1 LSSHG
6 TPVPDA
12 LPVLSRGRHRSPRS
26 GACFME
32 MASYLAGE
40 RWSDHPACTH
50 PLLAAVA
57 RRVNDYTTDAGRTRL
72 AALIPSVIGL
82 TTDDPRADV
91 GIALLCATT
100 ALPRVASEHQR
111 VLAVSILTCEN
122 VLAGLEPPPTAPGTT
137 GPQPGDAAVSGRLAS
152 SPPVSGRL
160 ASSPPEATAWAHGF
174 VQRIKTSPRGFRRH
188 AAPGTVRY
196 AVDSLAR
203 AGLPDSDDVLYD
215 LLVAAI
221 AECSRHVRQT
231 PTIPAG
237 APDWAAACALTRR
250 KAGRA

>member
-1 LSSHG
+1 MSSHG
-6 TPVPDA
+6 TPVPDPHIPDA

-40 RWSDHPACTH
+40 RWSDHPPCTH

-57 RRVNDYTTDAGRTRL
+57 RRVNDYTTDAGRPRL
-72 AALIPSVIGL
+72 AGLIPAVIGM

-100 ALPRVASEHQR
+100 ALPRVAPEHQR
-111 VLAVSILTCEN
+111 VLAVSVLTCQN
-122 VLAGLEPPPTAPGTT
+122 VLAGLEPTPAETLAGREAL
-137 GPQPGDAAVSGRLAS
+137 DAVPA
-152 SPPVSGRL
+152 
-160 ASSPPEATAWAHGF
+160 ATAWAGGF
-174 VQRIKTSPRGFRRH
+174 VQRIRTSPRGFRRH

-196 AVDSLAR
+196 SVDSLAR
-203 AGLPDSDDVLYD
+203 AGLPDSDDVLYE

-221 AECSRHVRQT
+221 AECGGHVRHT
-231 PTIPAG
+231 PEIPAD

-250 KAGRA
+250 KAGARR

>member
-6 TPVPDA
+6 TPIPDA
-12 LPVLSRGRHRSPRS
+12 LPVLSRGRHRSPRT

-40 RWSDHPACTH
+40 RWSDHPSCTH

-82 TTDDPRADV
+82 TSDDPRADV

-100 ALPRVASEHQR
+100 ALPRVAPEHQR
-111 VLAVSILTCEN
+111 VLAVSVLTCES
-122 VLAGLEPPPTAPGTT
+122 VLAHLDARPAEPDPLAAAGQAALE
-137 GPQPGDAAVSGRLAS
+137 D
-152 SPPVSGRL
+152 SPV
-160 ASSPPEATAWAHGF
+160 ATAWAHGF

-203 AGLPDSDDVLYD
+203 AGLPDSDDVLHD

-231 PTIPAG
+231 PAIPAD
-237 APDWAAACALTRR
+237 APDWTAACALTRR
-250 KAGRA
+250 KAGRV